1 MFTIDTNILILYF
14 NDDEKIVRQFLN
26 WRKANAHFFIS
37 VITEIET
44 LSLPRLTSEEISKIQ
59 RFLREFTIIPLD
71 SQLGKIAADIRRQY
85 RLAIGDSVIIATAQL
100 TNSTL
105 VTQDKGII
113 RKAKNLVSIQSI
125 I

>member
-71 SQLGKIAADIRRQY
+71 SQLGKIAADIRRQH

-105 VTQDKGII
+105 VTQDKEII
-113 RKAKNLVSIQSI
+113 RKVKNLVSIQSI